1 MKDILGKA
9 KHELMVL
16 ASNAKVDVPEQW
28 VSDSDKTYA
37 VSLRSPLYKRT
48 NEAIEKTPTLYP
60 LLNNPIGLLFL
71 PLVECLPF
79 ANEESKKQIEKE
91 VKVVRDYWSGK

>member
-1 MKDILGKA
+1 MKDILGKT

-28 VSDSDKTYA
+28 VSDSDKTYI

-48 NEAIEKTPTLYP
+48 NEAIEKTPTLHP
-60 LLNNPIGLLFL
+60 LLNNPIGLMFL
-71 PLVECLPF
+71 PLVEGLPF
-79 ANEESKKQIEKE
+79 ADEESKTQIEKE
-91 VKVVRDYWSGK
+91 AKVIRDFWREL

>member
-1 MKDILGKA
+1 MKDILGKV
-9 KHELMVL
+9 KHGLVTL
-16 ASNAKVDVPEQW
+16 ASNAKVDIPEQW
-28 VSDSDKTYA
+28 VSDSDKNYD

-48 NEAIEKTPTLYP
+48 NEAIEKTPTLHP

-71 PLVECLPF
+71 PLVESLPF

-91 VKVVRDYWSGK
+91 VKVVRNYWSGK